1 MSDATPSFFARLFLA
16 WIAYFRVI
24 FDAEFAAG
32 VVRLRAGE
40 PALPP
45 PKEPREEAEEKPK
58 AKEKAKEKQEKPK
71 PVVLKEATPD
81 AALQLL
87 ALLQREGRFVDFLQE
102 DVSSFSDAEIGAAAR
117 VVHDGCKKA
126 IDEHFTLAPVHEKDE
141 GTRVTVEKGFDAHA
155 IRLTGNVVGEAPHK
169 GELTH
174 RGWRVSEVRLPKMS
188 EGHDPRVIAPAEV
201 ELS

>member
-16 WIAYFRVI
+16 WIAYFRVL
-24 FDAEFAAG
+24 FDGEFAAG
-32 VVRLRAGE
+32 VMRLREGQLT
-40 PALPP
+40 LPP
-45 PKEPREEAEEKPK
+45 PEAEEKPEEK
-58 AKEKAKEKQEKPK
+58 PKKEKKEKPK

-87 ALLQREGRFVDFLQE
+87 GLFQREGRFIDFLEE
-102 DVSSFSDAEIGAAAR
+102 DVSSFSDADIGAAAR

-126 IDEHFTLAPVHEKDE
+126 LDEHFTIEPVHEKDE
-141 GTRVTVEKGFDAHA
+141 GTSVKVEEGYDAHA
-155 IRLTGNVVGEAPHK
+155 IRLTGNVVGDAPFR
-169 GELTH
+169 GQLTH

-201 ELS
+201 EI

>member
-1 MSDATPSFFARLFLA
+1 MSEPATPSFFARFFLA
-16 WIAYFRVI
+16 WVAYFRVL

-32 VVRLRAGE
+32 VMLLREG
-40 PALPP
+40 PIALPP
-45 PKEPREEAEEKPK
+45 PEKEKEAP
-58 AKEKAKEKQEKPK
+58 EKAKEKKKEKKEKAP

-87 ALLQREGRFVDFLQE
+87 SLLQREGRFIDFLEE
-102 DVSSFSDAEIGAAAR
+102 DVAGFSDADIGAAAR

-126 IDEHFTLAPVHEKDE
+126 IDEHFSIEPVHAKDE
-141 GTRVTVEKGFDAHA
+141 GSSVKVEKGFDAHS
-155 IRLTGNVVGEAPHK
+155 IRLTGNVVGEAPFT

-174 RGWRVSEVRLPKMS
+174 RGWRCTEVRLPKMS
-188 EGHDPRVIAPAEV
+188 EGHDPKVLAPAEV